1 MPKSTILSYLNY
13 DKLPQNTE
21 FLTSDKWDIQVVK
34 WPEAVY
40 YPGDEF
46 FRMRVKEV
54 QGLGQQLYQAPPL
67 ETQWRGLTLPP
78 QAGQMKVIN
87 NQISVSFYDQED
99 QSLLLAITDWKSKI
113 SEMKTQQSYRS
124 SQLRGEF
131 IFRRLNSQDEVVRS
145 FRGRNM
151 ILADAMY
158 EDPML
163 GDKTMIGEE
172 GQLVLYGFIEL
183 PQITTLTA

>member
-1 MPKSTILSYLNY
+1 MASTILNYVNY
-13 DKLPQNTE
+13 DKLSQNTE
-21 FLTSDKWDIQVVK
+21 FLTTEKWDIQVVK

-46 FRMRVKEV
+46 FKMRVKEI

-87 NQISVSFYDQED
+87 NQISISLYDQED
-99 QSLLLAITDWKSKI
+99 QSLMLVISDWKSKI
-113 SEMKTQQSYRS
+113 SEMKTQQSFRS

-131 IFRRLNSQDEVVRS
+131 IFRVLNSQDEVVRS
-145 FRGRNM
+145 YRMRNA
-151 ILADAMY
+151 ILADSMY

-163 GDKTMIGEE
+163 GDKTLRGEE
-172 GQLVLYGFIEL
+172 IQLVLYGFVEMPEL
-183 PQITTLTA
+183 NTLA